1 MPSQKKSWSHS
12 GSHEI
17 YIFNRG
23 FLFIKRFIIFLISLS
38 ALSKGREDFKSNLC

>member
-12 GSHEI
+12 ESHEI

-23 FLFIKRFIIFLISLS
+23 FLFITRFIIFLISLS
-38 ALSKGREDFKSNLC
+38 ALSRGREDFKSNLC